1 MNIFEKIESESNNIE
16 WIKSL
21 RQLGFTFNLDLS
33 NDHNLAELILLKTE
47 SREVMD
53 YVFEEYLKE
62 MSFMSK
68 KEIMD
73 NTVNLKFI
81 YECIVSENNIPL
93 FECFIENI
101 KKYEEINN
109 IFFSLKKTYFSS
121 LLLKD
126 IDLKND
132 KEKGIF
138 LMDMIMKEGDVHR
151 NKESWNSK
159 FITLAEELFEKHEIF
174 MDIATD
180 TYILNLEHDKKRVRE
195 PLNLNKMLNKLFFN
209 MEEKFSQQF
218 ISKTLSALV
227 DKFED
232 NDSGIGIVYPSY
244 IEDDSEA
251 LLVDMLKMIMEKDI
265 FNKNYQQ
272 YIDAFARKNRAEDVN
287 EVIEQFVI
295 YSESKLLRNQLSE
308 SVDNSS
314 KRTLNRI

>member
-1 MNIFEKIESESNNIE
+1 MNLFERIESEADNID
-16 WIKSL
+16 WIRSF
-21 RQLGFTFNLDLS
+21 RNMGFNFNSDLS
-33 NDHNLAELILLKTE
+33 NGHNLAELILLKTE
-47 SREVMD
+47 NREVMD
-53 YVFEEYLKE
+53 YVLDEYLKE
-62 MSFMSK
+62 MSLMSP
-68 KEIMD
+68 KEITD
-73 NTVNLKFI
+73 NTINLKFI
-81 YECIVSENNIPL
+81 YECMLTENNIPL

-126 IDLKND
+126 IDLKDD

-287 EVIEQFVI
+287 AVIEQFVV
-295 YSESKLLRNQLSE
+295 YSESKLLRNELNE
-308 SVDNSS
+308 SVDNNS
-314 KRTLNRI
+314 KINIKRI